1 MNLCYI
7 EGGMLAFFIFAGRE
21 GVEAM
26 DGIGR
31 VLLTGTQIQDR
42 VKELGQEISRDYR
55 GLQLLAVGVL
65 KGAAIFLSDL
75 AREISVPVSFDFIAV
90 SSYGAATL
98 TSGVVRILKDLDEG
112 IGGRHVLLV
121 EDIVDTGLTLNYL
134 LEILRARNPATL
146 KVCALLDKP
155 GRRVVQVPID
165 YKGFEIPNQYVVGYG
180 LDYGE
185 MYRNLPYLAVL
196 KGIEAEG

>member
-1 MNLCYI
+1 MPLLFLVA
-7 EGGMLAFFIFAGRE
+7 GKGVGAVDGVGSIF
-21 GVEAM
+21 
-26 DGIGR
+26 
-31 VLLTGTQIQDR
+31 LTETQIRER
-42 VKELGQEISRDYR
+42 VKELGREVSRDYR

-65 KGAAIFLSDL
+65 KGAAIFMADL

-90 SSYGAATL
+90 TSYGPATL

-121 EDIVDTGLTLNYL
+121 EDIVDTGLTLKYL

-155 GRRVVQVPID
+155 GRRVVQVPIH
-165 YKGFEIPNQYVVGYG
+165 YRGFEIPNRFLVGYG

-196 KGIEAEG
+196 KGIEE